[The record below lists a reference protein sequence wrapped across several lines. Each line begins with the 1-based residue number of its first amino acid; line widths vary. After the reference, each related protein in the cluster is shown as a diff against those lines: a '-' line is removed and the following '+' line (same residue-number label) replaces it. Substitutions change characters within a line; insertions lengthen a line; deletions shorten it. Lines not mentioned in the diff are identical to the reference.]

1 MGGRASQ
8 KHHDFLFLNS
18 FLHGETDLA
27 SVLKITSFTMN
38 TSPLRRCNSLG
49 GWCQTGF
56 TPLCILYR
64 RMASHQVSII
74 SSIVL
79 AAFSFSAWSFVW
91 YGWGY
96 EFRIEQLLEMTQLLL
111 DTIPL
116 FWEWSLLEASKI
128 RRLSWHRIDTERRA
142 WVHRYCSWFDGSV
155 LAFVIS
161 SSGWGTP
168 STKGWVPPCL
178 LSLRGIGNT

>member
-8 KHHDFLFLNS
+8 KHHYFLFLNS
-18 FLHGETDLA
+18 FLHGETYLA

-74 SSIVL
+74 SSIAL

-96 EFRIEQLLEMTQLLL
+96 ELRIEQLLEMTQLLHFFF
-111 DTIPL
+111 TMYI
-116 FWEWSLLEASKI
+116 LLEKQKCQQVGFYYNYFKCVWITSFF
-128 RRLSWHRIDTERRA
+128 D
-142 WVHRYCSWFDGSV
+142 WVW
-155 LAFVIS
+155 
-161 SSGWGTP
+161 
-168 STKGWVPPCL
+168 
-178 LSLRGIGNT
+178 LRGN